1 MIIRKNPK
9 IRFPNPNPA
18 RVPPGQFVTT
28 QWPVL
33 HAGGVPRIDLANWS
47 FEVTGE
53 VENPLRLTWDE
64 FQKLPR
70 APRRNDV
77 HCVTHWTRLDN
88 DWEGVPVREVLRL
101 ARPTPEARFVIEH
114 AVGGWTTN
122 VPLADF
128 DRDENLFATHHGGK
142 PLTPEHGW
150 PMRVVIPHLYFWKG
164 AKWCNGHRA
173 DSRRTGGLLGGPG
186 LPHARR
192 PLDGGAV
199 PGVAAPPPARLSETP
214 RRRTA
219 FAIAS

>member
-9 IRFPNPNPA
+9 IRFPNPDPQ

-33 HAGGVPRIDLANWS
+33 HAGGVPRIDLATWT

-53 VENPLRLTWDE
+53 VENPLRLTWEE
-64 FQKLPR
+64 FGRLPR
-70 APRRNDV
+70 SGRRNDV

-101 ARPTPEARFVIEH
+101 ARPRPEARFVIEH

-164 AKWCNGHRA
+164 AKWCNGIELTREDQAGFWEVQGYHMRG
-173 DSRRTGGLLGGPG
+173 DPWTEERFR
-186 LPHARR
+186 
-192 PLDGGAV
+192 
-199 PGVAAPPPARLSETP
+199 E
-214 RRRTA
+214 
-219 FAIAS
+219 